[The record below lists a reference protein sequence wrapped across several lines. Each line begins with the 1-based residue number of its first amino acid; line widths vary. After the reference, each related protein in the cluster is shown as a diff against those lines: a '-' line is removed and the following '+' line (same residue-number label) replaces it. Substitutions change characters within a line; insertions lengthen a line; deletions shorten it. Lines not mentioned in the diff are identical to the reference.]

1 MTMTMATTRSRISRY
16 RSSTSAST
24 PPQTS
29 QATEVLQRLLDAVSS
44 TAVTRSSAAGDNDD
58 YPDIQILINHARL
71 VRQHLSAIP
80 PPSSVQD
87 DFRHLRGFHRLFD
100 VLRAFS
106 GFYNPQKRGHDE
118 TRPLFDLLDAIFSVL
133 SSAFDGHPGN
143 RRYFRTRGEGGGWD
157 ALEQTIASIGLGGSD
172 SDLWTLG
179 QLFGKLF
186 ALSTN
191 NPALDK
197 ICCDV
202 VSSDNPAPAPSQ
214 LEESQPEESQFA
226 AAEEST
232 GSEQEPSES
241 NRSLSDDP
249 VLRIE
254 SAIQR
259 ITGTSQPAWIV
270 RNPEAIRPIMDFW
283 ESIPRGGE
291 VADNP
296 ASLLV
301 LKLLSTIMS
310 ASTFN
315 LYLVHETG
323 ILSRFLRLAFDD
335 GSDLNTAERDVV
347 LASCRSLMLFGLNTL
362 TDAQSIL
369 LNPSLTSSD
378 FCLDMMNRHVSP
390 PFIRFDL
397 SLHGHSSIDLPK
409 LGRSFPPQS
418 TAGYTFTAWI
428 RVEKFDPK
436 SHTTIFGVFDAT
448 QTCFLLAYLE
458 KDTRNFILQTSVSS
472 QRPSVRF
479 KTFAFNENEW
489 YHIAVVHRKP
499 KTMVASKASL
509 YVNGEFVEQ
518 LRATYPTSP
527 PPLNGADTFAAF
539 TTNNNT
545 KTMPVQAFL
554 GTPRELSSHVGPDLI
569 HTKWSL
575 ASAHL
580 FEDVLNDELLAVP
593 SRLGPAYQGNFQD
606 TLGGFQTYKASA
618 SLGLQNDLVSTGK
631 NGESDIMRVIREK
644 AANLIPESRILLSI
658 MPSSIFRESEGFS
671 ESQLFRSLSRGPAHT
686 LVQMVLKSGTGIA
699 INTALPSVNDALLRS
714 NGVAV
719 LSGDPIVATPQFFD
733 DALWR
738 LAGFTPLALK
748 LIDRA
753 STADTLLR
761 AVEMVFKCINS
772 SWRNSDA
779 MEKDGGYP
787 ILALLLKVK
796 LGFGPALNE
805 SPTQRLVLQS
815 GEKDRLCF
823 QLLSLVLEFVGY
835 NHRDPLESVIMNP
848 LAYRILL
855 VDFDGWKRSAPL
867 IQELYYKQFAS
878 FASMSKY
885 HQYNNRRLI
894 RMRELDHAYYYSA
907 VSNQI

>member
-1 MTMTMATTRSRISRY
+1 MATRSRVSRY
-16 RSSTSAST
+16 RSSTSTST

-29 QATEVLQRLLDAVSS
+29 KAVEVLQRLLDAL
-44 TAVTRSSAAGDNDD
+44 SSAAATRPARDGGAYDSP
-58 YPDIQILINHARL
+58 YPDIQILINHARQI
-71 VRQHLSAIP
+71 RQHLAATP

-100 VLRAFS
+100 LLRAFS
-106 GFYNPQKRGHDE
+106 GFYNPQKRGQDE
-118 TRPLFDLLDAIFSVL
+118 TRPFFDLLDAIFAVL
-133 SSAFDGHPGN
+133 SAAFEGHPGN
-143 RRYFRTRGEGGGWD
+143 RRYFRTRVEGGGWD
-157 ALEQTIASIGLGGSD
+157 ALEQSIASVGLGGSD

-186 ALSTN
+186 ALSTGN
-191 NPALDK
+191 AALDK

-202 VSSDNPAPAPSQ
+202 VSADKPSPPPT
-214 LEESQPEESQFA
+214 EQPPSA
-226 AAEEST
+226 AAEEDAGDVPGDEPGGTST
-232 GSEQEPSES
+232 PHPE
-241 NRSLSDDP
+241 DP
-249 VLRIE
+249 GTTIDT
-254 SAIQR
+254 AIQK
-259 ITGTSQPAWIV
+259 ILGESGPAWTL
-270 RNPEAIRPIMDFW
+270 RNPEAIRLVLDFW
-283 ESIPRGGE
+283 ESIPRGKGDTE
-291 VADNP
+291 NP

-301 LKLLSTIMS
+301 LKLLSAVMTI
-310 ASTFN
+310 STFN
-315 LYLVHETG
+315 LHLVHETG

-335 GSDLNTAERDVV
+335 GSDLSKAERDVV
-347 LASCRSLMLFGLNTL
+347 LVCCRSLMLFGLNTL

-369 LNPSLTSSD
+369 LNPSLASSD
-378 FCLDMMNRHVSP
+378 FCLEMMNRHVSP

-418 TAGYTFTAWI
+418 AAGYTFTTWI

-458 KDTRNFILQTSVSS
+458 KDTRNFILQTSISS

-479 KTFAFNENEW
+479 RSFTFKENEW

-518 LRATYPTSP
+518 LRATYPASP
-527 PPLNGADTFAAF
+527 PPMNGVNDSFAAF
-539 TTNNNT
+539 TSNNN

-554 GTPRELSSHVGPDLI
+554 GTPRELSSHVGPGLI
-569 HTKWSL
+569 HTTWSL

-593 SRLGPAYQGNFQD
+593 SRLGPGYQGNFQD

-631 NGESDIMRVIREK
+631 NGDSDIMRVIREK
-644 AANLIPESRILLSI
+644 AANLIPENRILLSI
-658 MPSSIFRESEGFS
+658 MPSSIFRESEGFN

-719 LSGDPIVATPQFFD
+719 LSGDPIVATPHFFD

-761 AVEMVFKCINS
+761 AVEMVFRCINS

-787 ILALLLKVK
+787 ILALLLRVK
-796 LGFGPALNE
+796 LGFGPGLLE

-835 NHRDPLESVIMNP
+835 DHRDPLESVIMNP

-867 IQELYYKQFAS
+867 IQELYYKQFIS
-878 FASMSKY
+878 FAGMSKY

-894 RMRELDHAYYYSA
+894 RMRE
-907 VSNQI
+907 